1 MVRAPLI
8 SIVLLALVS
17 ISISAQESEQPRET
31 KTEAVPSYEEATS
44 RTESTA
50 GFRTLQKIG
59 LAFHGYH
66 DIFGRFPPAVLYGPD
81 GKTPYSWRVELLPV
95 LKHYA
100 YQIDPQ
106 TDISTRQA
114 YDAAIAACGYD
125 TSQPWDSPHNLRVLG
140 TMPDA
145 YRHPSDQRGSTDA
158 GFFAITG
165 SGTVFDPATI
175 SKYSDITGW
184 PSSTLMVAEYQ
195 AREPWTKPVD
205 IECSPRTTTPRFGGF
220 SQHGFLALSADGAVH
235 FVADPVMP
243 NDLRAFISTDQ
254 SDVFTI
260 PGIPHRYR

>member
-1 MVRAPLI
+1 MERAPLI
-8 SIVLLALVS
+8 SIVLLALVP
-17 ISISAQESEQPRET
+17 ISITAQENQQPSETR
-31 KTEAVPSYEEATS
+31 TESVPSYKEATS

-100 YQIDPQ
+100 YQIDSQ

-125 TSQPWDSPHNLRVLG
+125 TLQPWDSPHNLKVLR
-140 TMPDA
+140 TMPEA
-145 YRHPSDQRGSTDA
+145 YRHPSDKEGSTHA
-158 GFFAITG
+158 GFSAITG
-165 SGTVFDPATI
+165 TGTVFDPATT
-175 SKYSDITGW
+175 SKYIDITGW
-184 PSSTLMVAEYQ
+184 PRLTLMVAEYQ

-205 IECSPRTTTPRFGGF
+205 IAYSHNALVCRFGGF

-235 FVADPVMP
+235 FVTDRVMP

>member
-1 MVRAPLI
+1 MIRAPLFL
-8 SIVLLALVS
+8 IVLLALVS
-17 ISISAQESEQPRET
+17 ISVDAQDKQQPHET
-31 KTEAVPSYEEATS
+31 KTDALPSYEEVTS
-44 RTESTA
+44 RTRSTI
-50 GFRTLQKIG
+50 GFSTLQKIG

-114 YDAAIAACGYD
+114 YDAAIAVCGYD
-125 TSQPWDSPHNLRVLG
+125 TSQPWDSPQNLKVLG
-140 TMPDA
+140 IMPDA
-145 YRHPSDQRGSTDA
+145 YRHPSDKEGSTDA

-165 SGTVFDPATI
+165 RGTVFDPAVI

-205 IECSPRTTTPRFGGF
+205 IEYSPNTTVPRFGGF
-220 SQHGFLALSADGAVH
+220 SQRGFLALSADGAVH
-235 FVADPVMP
+235 LVPDPVMP
-243 NDLRAFISTDQ
+243 NDLRAFVTTDQ
-254 SDVFTI
+254 SDVFMI
-260 PGIPHRYR
+260 PGIPHQYR